1 MQATCRQSNAGKKWE
16 ITDIFHG
23 HHGSPSGK
31 HTKNDGTIHHFSW
44 ANQLFRLG
52 HFQSQTVRF
61 FMDITNDWMK
71 LDDIP
76 IDGGI

>member
-1 MQATCRQSNAGKKWE
+1 M
-16 ITDIFHG
+16 FHG
-23 HHGSPSGK
+23 HNGSPSGK
-31 HTKNDGTIHHFSW
+31 HTKNDGTITIFHGQINYFY
-44 ANQLFRLG
+44 G
-52 HFQSQTVRF
+52 HFQSQTLRF